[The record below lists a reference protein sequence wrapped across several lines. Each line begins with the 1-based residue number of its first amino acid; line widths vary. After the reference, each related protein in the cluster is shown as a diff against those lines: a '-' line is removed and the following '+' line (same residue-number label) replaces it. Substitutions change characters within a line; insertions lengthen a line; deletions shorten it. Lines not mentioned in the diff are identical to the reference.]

1 MKLQLNTGDWATLA
15 FFALAV
21 TLGCYAES
29 GREASESAPARTT
42 TANQS
47 SSGRTAVAAVGLE

>member
-1 MKLQLNTGDWATLA
+1 MKLQLNAGDWATLA

-29 GREASESAPARTT
+29 TRGPSVSRPQVRVSA
-42 TANQS
+42 Q
-47 SSGRTAVAAVGLE
+47 AAD